1 MLNGRRSEAPLWEIG
16 VAYDRKSQ
24 QVGLIGT
31 APEKLSYQVVA
42 DYDSYQAI
50 PRIAPPIK
58 GVARLLQTP
67 KKPIA
72 NSQNNYSLL
81 VTHYS
86 LRKKH
91 LEGCFFLIFSSFPSY
106 CEESSSCHS

>member
-1 MLNGRRSEAPLWEIG
+1 MLRRDYARSPLSRQTLCRKNSAEGCFFVGVAPAVLDRRRSEAPLWEIG

-24 QVGLIGT
+24 QVDLIGT

-67 KKPIA
+67 
-72 NSQNNYSLL
+72 
-81 VTHYS
+81 
-86 LRKKH
+86 
-91 LEGCFFLIFSSFPSY
+91 
-106 CEESSSCHS
+106 

>member
-1 MLNGRRSEAPLWEIG
+1 MENGKLLTAPSAEKLCGGLFFVGVAPAVLNGRRSEAPLWEIG

-58 GVARLLQTP
+58 GVARLL
-67 KKPIA
+67 K
-72 NSQNNYSLL
+72 NN
-81 VTHYS
+81 
-86 LRKKH
+86 
-91 LEGCFFLIFSSFPSY
+91 G
-106 CEESSSCHS
+106 